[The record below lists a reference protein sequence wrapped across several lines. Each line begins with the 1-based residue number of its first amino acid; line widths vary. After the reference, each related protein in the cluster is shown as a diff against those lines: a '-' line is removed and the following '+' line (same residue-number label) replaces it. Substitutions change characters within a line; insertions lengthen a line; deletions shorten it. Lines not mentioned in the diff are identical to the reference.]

1 MDSPSIW
8 KSSLGNNLKS
18 ISLEELSSYIESRK
32 SSVEEIIL
40 QKGRVR
46 TYRRRERDAEEKK
59 ILHEICALR
68 WKKAE
73 REGKIKY
80 LSPTQWYYDPS

>member
-1 MDSPSIW
+1 M
-8 KSSLGNNLKS
+8 
-18 ISLEELSSYIESRK
+18 
-32 SSVEEIIL
+32 L
-40 QKGRVR
+40 QKGRTR
-46 TYRRRERDAEEKK
+46 TYRRRERDTEEKR

-80 LSPTQWYYDPS
+80 FSPTQWYYDPSS

>member
-1 MDSPSIW
+1 ME
-8 KSSLGNNLKS
+8 S

-32 SSVEEIIL
+32 SSVEEWML
-40 QKGRVR
+40 QKGRTR

-73 REGKIKY
+73 REGKIKT

>member
-1 MDSPSIW
+1 MQSF
-8 KSSLGNNLKS
+8 
-18 ISLEELSSYIESRK
+18 SLEELSSYIESRK
-32 SSVEEIIL
+32 SSVEEWML
-40 QKGRVR
+40 QKGRTR

-59 ILHEICALR
+59 ILHKICALR

-80 LSPTQWYYDPS
+80 LSPTRWYYDPS

>member
-1 MDSPSIW
+1 ME
-8 KSSLGNNLKS
+8 S

-73 REGKIKY
+73 EEGKIKY

>member
-1 MDSPSIW
+1 MDATERQ
-8 KSSLGNNLKS
+8 NC
-18 ISLEELSSYIESRK
+18 
-32 SSVEEIIL
+32 
-40 QKGRVR
+40 
-46 TYRRRERDAEEKK
+46 TYRRRERDTEEKR

-80 LSPTQWYYDPS
+80 LSPTQWYYDPSS

>member
-1 MDSPSIW
+1 MDSLSIW
-8 KSSLGNNLKS
+8 KSSLGNNLES

-59 ILHEICALR
+59 SS
-68 WKKAE
+68 KKFVLFAGKKQKEKE
-73 REGKIKY
+73 R
-80 LSPTQWYYDPS
+80 